1 VDKVS
6 AMPLTDWQQW
16 RRHFQGAAW
25 RPFATVI
32 FIEILFALALLRSP
46 GTPDVSTATMDWM
59 AKLSEHGLVKGYGV
73 IAFDYP
79 PFTSV
84 ILFLVAKL
92 GAIFSLD
99 FFLSFKVSL
108 LVALLCGTFCFWAW
122 TLDASLTAL
131 LALSLFLNGI
141 ALGYLDTYFAPFF
154 ILSLWALQ
162 QKRVWLFGLLFAVSC
177 LIKWQPLIVG
187 PFLFLHALSSP
198 KPGPRH
204 SPGRGAVWLSLIGP
218 AAAVVL
224 CALLV
229 FGVREVWAAL
239 HFALNRKFLSGNALN
254 FHWLTTYYIREYSP
268 DQYGPLTNG
277 IVMLIGNFETLP
289 RWVEMVKLLFVI
301 CYLSALWSLIKFR
314 SSFQAALEFSLVG
327 YLAYFT
333 FNIGVHENHLFL
345 ATIIATAAAALSPDR
360 RLRAVLIVAIS
371 NLNLLAF
378 YGLTGNGLASNPVVW
393 MDVTL
398 LFSAV
403 NVVLF
408 LLLWGDLVL
417 RAGDGSKFGFRGLPR
432 WTESAPTDDQTV
444 T

>member
-1 VDKVS
+1 
-6 AMPLTDWQQW
+6 MPPTVWQQL

-32 FIEILFALALLRSP
+32 FLEILFALALLRSP
-46 GTPDVSTATMDWM
+46 GTSDVSTATMGWM
-59 AKLSEHGLVKGYGV
+59 ANLSEHGLVKGYAMNV
-73 IAFDYP
+73 LDYP
-79 PFTSV
+79 PFSSV
-84 ILFLVAKL
+84 ILYLVVKV

-122 TLDASLTAL
+122 TLDAALTAL
-131 LALSLFLNGI
+131 LAFSLFLNGI
-141 ALGYLDTYFAPFF
+141 ALGYLDTYFAPFL

-162 QKRVWLFGLLFAVSC
+162 QKRIWLFGLLFAVSC

-198 KPGPRH
+198 KPGPNH
-204 SPGRGAVWLSLIGP
+204 SSGRGAVWFSLIGP
-218 AAAVVL
+218 AAAVVS
-224 CALLV
+224 CTLLA

-239 HFALNRKFLSGNALN
+239 HFALNQKLLNGNALN
-254 FHWLTTYYIREYSP
+254 FHWLTIYYLREYSP

-277 IVMLIGNFETLP
+277 IVMLIGNFDTLP
-289 RWVEMVKLLFVI
+289 RWVEMVKLIFVT
-301 CYLSALWSLIKFR
+301 CYLSALWRLIKFR

-345 ATIIATAAAALSPDR
+345 ATIVATAAAALSPDR

-371 NLNLLAF
+371 NLNLLVF

-393 MDVTL
+393 VDVTL

-417 RAGDGSKFGFRGLPR
+417 RAGDGSKFGFRGLQR
-432 WTESAPTDDQTV
+432 CAKSAPAGDPTV